1 MGDSKG
7 NREHWASR
15 AGFILAAA
23 GSAVGLGNIWRF
35 PYMTGENGGAA
46 FIVIYLLAVFLL
58 GYPLMVNETVLG
70 RVSQRDPVGAF
81 KVLAPGSPWWLVGA
95 LGVFTGFI
103 ILSYYTVVAGWAMAY
118 IYKVVIAVCTPGIN
132 HEAVF
137 KSHITGVWEPI
148 IWAAVFMILTI
159 GIIAAGVVDGIQ
171 RWSLILMPVLFVIM
185 VILIIRSV
193 TLPGASAGLAYYLNP
208 DFSEVSGRTVLAAL
222 SQAFFSLS
230 LGMGVFITYGSYLK
244 DHDEIPIS
252 TAWVVSLDTMVALM
266 AGFAIFPAVF
276 ALGFQP
282 GAGPGLVFITL
293 PAVFAQMPLGMF
305 FGILFFILLAIAALT
320 SSISLLEVVTAWLID
335 ERGWPRKKAAAL
347 MGLIMFIVGLPAALG
362 YNVLSSVSFPAL
374 GTDILDTYDWFANS
388 VFLPVGGFFA
398 AIFTGYIWGTNKAI
412 DEANKGK
419 TSLSIGTLWRFL
431 IRYIVP
437 LLIAG
442 IMMMGMYDSFTK

>member
-23 GSAVGLGNIWRF
+23 GSAIGLGNIWRF

-81 KVLAPGSPWWLVGA
+81 KALAPGSPWWLVGA

-103 ILSYYTVVAGWAMAY
+103 ILSYYIVVAGWAMAY

-193 TLPGASAGLAYYLNP
+193 TLPGASEGLVYYLKP
-208 DFSEVSGRTVLAAL
+208 DFSEVSGRTFLAAL
-222 SQAFFSLS
+222 AQAFFSLS

-335 ERGWPRKKAAAL
+335 EKGWPRKKAAAL

-362 YNVLSSVSFPAL
+362 YNVLSGVSFPIL

-388 VFLPVGGFFA
+388 VFLPLGGFFA

-412 DEANKGK
+412 NEANKGK